1 MVILVSPI
9 VRGKRRKSAPFCAKV
24 CNEAS
29 ASGNWDPASGGTGW
43 SNGHGFTSASASA
56 SGSYSYG
63 LTLPPSTATSG
74 SAVTTTN
81 SASAS
86 GSVQGTISGAFGSET
101 YSVGYSDTAA
111 LPSGSSVWTES
122 GTGSA
127 SASSDYN
134 YSYSG
139 SGSGTVPDA
148 ENLAG
153 TQWNISSESGSGS
166 GSGSYSASIAVDGG
180 VWSVTPTYSANSTQ
194 EDAYA
199 YSTSGGGVNASGSE
213 DAIVNTATS
222 GWGEGSTSTT
232 YSGSGSMTA
241 YGGTNSWAPSTDG
254 TGVELNGGTP
264 PLGTVPDL
272 WSLAGSEG
280 LPGPQPGEEGVYV
293 NIVEATQ
300 MTTGGVD
307 LPGDPSDS
315 GHAALPAAPD
325 PGGLSPVMPAMWSSA
340 LPADTTVSYTA
351 GMPAPPAA
359 VSCIVTRSGTA
370 SSLQGLAQPP
380 SALDALFA
388 MWSGADPGYR
398 GNNFSATANDLVQTR
413 LAADNNP
420 SLLPAFT
427 TEEVLGAARV
437 FTPSNVAVAMPV
449 TDASNIVD
457 YGFRGVSAAPLTT
470 VVSLPASSADPW
482 TLGPDPVLDPMTS
495 VVKVCFPAGTPIFMP
510 DGTVKLVEQI
520 AKRDG
525 VNAASDR
532 NPEGPISTG
541 EVVEVIRNGPSAL
554 IAVEFAGRVIKA
566 TPRHP
571 FYVFGRGFI
580 PAEELAPGDLLR
592 AASGAKLA
600 VTSVTAGGHAET
612 SVQLPGPRPAYLLR
626 RRFRRNGGAGA

>member
-1 MVILVSPI
+1 M
-9 VRGKRRKSAPFCAKV
+9 
-24 CNEAS
+24 N
-29 ASGNWDPASGGTGW
+29 
-43 SNGHGFTSASASA
+43 
-56 SGSYSYG
+56 
-63 LTLPPSTATSG
+63 
-74 SAVTTTN
+74 
-81 SASAS
+81 
-86 GSVQGTISGAFGSET
+86 GTISGASGSET

-427 TEEVLGAARV
+427 PEEVLGAARV

-449 TDASNIVD
+449 TDASNIVN
-457 YGFRGVSAAPLTT
+457 YGFRGVSAAPFTT

-482 TLGPDPVLDPMTS
+482 TLGPDPCS
-495 VVKVCFPAGTPIFMP
+495 TP
-510 DGTVKLVEQI
+510 
-520 AKRDG
+520 
-525 VNAASDR
+525 
-532 NPEGPISTG
+532 
-541 EVVEVIRNGPSAL
+541 
-554 IAVEFAGRVIKA
+554 
-566 TPRHP
+566 
-571 FYVFGRGFI
+571 
-580 PAEELAPGDLLR
+580 
-592 AASGAKLA
+592 
-600 VTSVTAGGHAET
+600 
-612 SVQLPGPRPAYLLR
+612 
-626 RRFRRNGGAGA
+626 